1 MREQPDILILMADQ
15 MKASAL
21 PAYGNTVARTPHL
34 DALARRAVVFD
45 NAYCNVPLCAPSR
58 AVFMSGRL
66 ASRIGAYDNAAEF
79 PAQTPTFAHHL
90 RLAGYE
96 TILTGK
102 MHFCGPDQLHGFE
115 TRLTTDIYPADFNWT
130 PDWTRFDER
139 LEWYHTMNSVT
150 EAGKCVRTNQLDF
163 DEEVTFSAR
172 QKLFDLARDPDRRP
186 FAMVVSLT
194 HPHDPFTIP
203 DPWWSRYTDAEIDM
217 PRVAAPPP
225 QDRDPHMARL
235 RHINGMDLQNT
246 SEAQVRAARHAYYG
260 ACSFVD
266 DCFGHIL
273 ATLRDTGM
281 DRNTIVIV
289 IADHGEMLGER
300 GQWYKMSFFDD
311 ACRIPLMIC
320 APERFAPRRVG
331 ASVSL
336 VDLLPTLCDL
346 AGQRDTLP
354 GDGRSL
360 LPYCMGQD
368 DEGLALGEYT
378 AEGAVA
384 PIVMIR
390 RGRWKFVHCPTD
402 PDQLY
407 DLQADP
413 LELVNLAPDPGH
425 ARLCEAFATEVAS
438 RWNLRELHDDVLA
451 SQRRRRLVADAM
463 RKGVPPTWDHQPR
476 RDAGSL
482 YVRSHMDL
490 EVLER
495 RARFPAPGQPVS
507 ELGDSP

>member
-1 MREQPDILILMADQ
+1 MRERPDILILMADQ
-15 MKASAL
+15 LKAAAL
-21 PAYGNTVARTPHL
+21 SAYGGRVAKTPHL
-34 DALARRAVVFD
+34 DALAAGGVVFE

-79 PAQTPTFAHHL
+79 PSQTPTFAHHL

-96 TILTGK
+96 TILAGK

-139 LEWYHTMNSVT
+139 PEWYHTMNSVT
-150 EAGKCVRTNQLDF
+150 EAGRCVRTNQIDF

-172 QKLFDLARDPDRRP
+172 QKLYDLARDPDRRP

-203 DPWWSRYTDAEIDM
+203 DPWWSRYSDAEIDM
-217 PRVAAPPP
+217 PVISAQAG
-225 QDRDPHMARL
+225 DPHAARL
-235 RHINGMDLQNT
+235 HHVNGMALQPVT
-246 SEAQVRAARHAYYG
+246 EAQVRAARRAYYG

-266 DCFGHIL
+266 DAFGRIL
-273 ATLRDTGM
+273 GTLRDTGL
-281 DRNTIVIV
+281 DRDTIVIV

-311 ACRIPLMIC
+311 SCRIPMIVS
-320 APERFAPRRVG
+320 APNRFAPRRVR
-331 ASVSL
+331 ACVSL

-346 AGQRDTLP
+346 AHRSDRLP
-354 GDGRSL
+354 GEGRSL
-360 LPYCMGQD
+360 LPYCTGHD
-368 DEGLALGEYT
+368 DDDGLALGEYT
-378 AEGAVA
+378 AEGAIA

-390 RGRWKFVHCPTD
+390 RGQWKFVHCPAD

-407 DLQADP
+407 DLRADP
-413 LELVNLAPDPGH
+413 REIRNLAADPAHH
-425 ARLCEAFATEVAS
+425 ALCDAFLAEIGQ
-438 RWNLRELHDDVLA
+438 RWDLAGLHADVLM
-451 SQRRRRLVADAM
+451 SQRRRRLVAEAL
-463 RKGVPPTWDHQPR
+463 RQGAPPAWDHQPT
-476 RDAGSL
+476 RDARTL
-482 YVRSHMDL
+482 YIRSHMDL
-490 EVLER
+490 EILER
-495 RARFPAPGQPVS
+495 RARFPAPVRPDPADGQS
-507 ELGDSP
+507 